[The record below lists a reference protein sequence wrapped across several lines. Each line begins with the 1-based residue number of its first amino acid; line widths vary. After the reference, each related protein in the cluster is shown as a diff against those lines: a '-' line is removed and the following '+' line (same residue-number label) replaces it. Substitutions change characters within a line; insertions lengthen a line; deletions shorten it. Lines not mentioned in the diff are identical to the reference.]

1 MYYIYM
7 NFQVPQN
14 IDVPD
19 TIIFGLSFRQLVYL
33 SGAVGF
39 FIFFFFLTGS
49 FVLALIF
56 ASPII
61 FLAGLLSF
69 FSLNKQPFSVI
80 LQSAIGFFRSKKM
93 YVWKKEDV
101 DSYVK
106 RKLGNQGDKKGSVVS
121 EKSRV
126 NDLST
131 SLIFDDTVIDT
142 TDVDI

>member
-1 MYYIYM
+1 
-7 NFQVPQN
+7 
-14 IDVPD
+14 
-19 TIIFGLSFRQLVYL
+19 
-33 SGAVGF
+33 
-39 FIFFFFLTGS
+39 
-49 FVLALIF
+49 
-56 ASPII
+56 
-61 FLAGLLSF
+61 
-69 FSLNKQPFSVI
+69 
-80 LQSAIGFFRSKKM
+80 M

-106 RKLGNQGDKKGSVVS
+106 RKLGNQGDKKGSAVS